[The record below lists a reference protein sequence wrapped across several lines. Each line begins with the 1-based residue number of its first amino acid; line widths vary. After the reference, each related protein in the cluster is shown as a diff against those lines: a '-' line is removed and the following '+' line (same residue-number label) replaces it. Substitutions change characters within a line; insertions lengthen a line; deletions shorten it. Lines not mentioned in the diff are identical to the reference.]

1 MSNSCSTYGNNLHPS
16 SEYVHGFSH
25 VENSDEK
32 ATLLVVGLWT
42 DISLRVL
49 QLPNMDQVCVENL
62 GGGKWMFLS
71 SS

>member
-1 MSNSCSTYGNNLHPS
+1 
-16 SEYVHGFSH
+16 VHGFSH